1 MSKSFAFVSLTFILM
16 LSFACNSFAK
26 KKKIL
31 VFSKTSGFHHSSIP
45 AGILAIQRLA
55 MENKFVADTTTDATK
70 INIGNLKQYAAI
82 VFLNTTGDIFNEQ
95 QQKAF
100 EQYIRSGGG
109 FVGVHAATD
118 TEFEWPWFGKLVGA
132 YFLKHPEQQVAALN
146 VLNRKT
152 VSTAHLPEIWKRKD
166 EWYNFKDIS
175 TDLKVLISI
184 DENSYKGGTNG
195 TNHPMAWYHDFDG
208 GRSFYTGLGHTEES
222 YTDPLFLQHLLGGL
236 QYAMGVKRM
245 EL

>member
-1 MSKSFAFVSLTFILM
+1 M
-16 LSFACNSFAK
+16 
-26 KKKIL
+26 
-31 VFSKTSGFHHSSIP
+31 
-45 AGILAIQRLA
+45 
-55 MENKFVADTTTDATK
+55 
-70 INIGNLKQYAAI
+70 
-82 VFLNTTGDIFNEQ
+82 
-95 QQKAF
+95 
-100 EQYIRSGGG
+100 
-109 FVGVHAATD
+109 
-118 TEFEWPWFGKLVGA
+118 GA
-132 YFLKHPEQQVAALN
+132 YFVEHPAQQVAELN

-152 VSTAHLPEIWKRKD
+152 ISTAHLPVIWKRKD

-222 YTDPLFLQHLLGGL
+222 YTDPLFLKHLLGGL
-236 QYAMGVKRM
+236 QYAMGIKRM